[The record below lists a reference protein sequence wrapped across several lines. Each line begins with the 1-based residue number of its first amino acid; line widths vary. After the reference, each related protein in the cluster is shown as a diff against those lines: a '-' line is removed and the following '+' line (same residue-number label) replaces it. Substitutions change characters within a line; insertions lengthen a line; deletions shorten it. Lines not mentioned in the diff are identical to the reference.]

1 MNEKIAYKSVAEV
14 TVYEVSGVAPG
25 PGPENVGPLIP
36 GLLSALDE
44 ALENNDRP
52 MLEPGIFWYSD
63 SPDGLTVHVSYTADL
78 PAQPGAG
85 YEVTILPALDTAATL
100 IHRGDVSG
108 IGDSWQALYEGLSA
122 DGYRPIGDA
131 REVYLEAAGHDPQDD
146 WVIEIQ
152 VPVVKAAQ

>member
-1 MNEKIAYKSVAEV
+1 MSEQIAYKGVDEV

-44 ALENNDRP
+44 ALEANGRP
-52 MLEPGIFWYSD
+52 MLEPGIFWYAD
-63 SPDGLTVHVSYTADL
+63 GDDGLAVHVSYTADL
-78 PAQPGAG
+78 PAQPGEG
-85 YEVTILPALDTAATL
+85 YEVTVLPAIETAATL

-108 IGDSWQALYEGLSA
+108 IGDSWQALYQGLHA
-122 DGYRPIGDA
+122 DGYNPIGDA

-152 VPVVKAAQ
+152 VPVEKPAA